1 MNKQLYTLLL
11 VVLAMWCSLQMVNAQ
26 GRSVLEK
33 QRKALEES
41 IKFNQE
47 ELAKVDQNKKK
58 SLSQLDLLITQINT
72 RQKIINNISKAIDH
86 LQDGID
92 ENDAVVKSLEGD
104 LTELKARY
112 AEMVYYAYRNRST
125 LNDLV
130 FIFSAKSFND
140 AYKRMRYLQQYTEFR
155 RRQAE
160 LIELTKATLNDK
172 IADLEEQKKE
182 QQVLLAQQISQRR
195 ELTSERT
202 QKDELVD
209 DLKKRQRKL
218 LKDIKAQQNDAV
230 ALNKKIEDLIK
241 KEIEA
246 KKKAAALANSNN
258 NTVNFKLS
266 SKFAENKGKLPMP
279 VDKGT
284 ITGKFGTHS
293 HPVYGDKVR
302 VTNNGI
308 DIRTTENARVRSIFD
323 GEVVSVNFIPG
334 YQRVVLVMHGDYYTA
349 YSKLNSVDVKP
360 GDKVIAGQVIGTVFT
375 DAEKATSEVHFEL
388 WQGIN
393 KLDPALWLYAQ

>member
-1 MNKQLYTLLL
+1 MNKLRYVFLVLTILL
-11 VVLAMWCSLQMVNAQ
+11 WCGLQTTSAQ
-26 GRSVLEK
+26 DRSQLEK
-33 QRKALEES
+33 QRKALEKN

-47 ELAKVDQNKKK
+47 ELNKIDQNKKQ
-58 SLSQLDLLITQINT
+58 SLSQLDLLISQINT
-72 RQKIINNISKAIDH
+72 RQKIINNISKAISH
-86 LQDGID
+86 LDADIN
-92 ENDAVVKSLEGD
+92 ENESIVKALEAD
-104 LTELKARY
+104 LEELKARY
-112 AEMVYYAYRNRST
+112 AEMVYYAYKNRST
-125 LNDLV
+125 INDLV

-160 LIELTKATLNDK
+160 LIELTKATLNNK
-172 IADLEEQKKE
+172 IADLEDQKKE
-182 QQVLLAQQISQRR
+182 QQKLLAAQVAQRKQ
-195 ELTSERT
+195 LNTERS

-209 DLKKRQRKL
+209 DLKKRQKKL
-218 LKDIKAQQNDAV
+218 LKEIKSQQNEAV

-246 KKKAAALANSNN
+246 KKAAALANATNN
-258 NTVNFKLS
+258 KVNFKLS

-293 HPVYGDKVR
+293 HPVYGDKVK

-308 DIRTTENARVRSIFD
+308 DIRTTENARVRAIFD
-323 GEVVSVNFIPG
+323 GEVVSINFIPG
-334 YQRVVLVMHGDYYTA
+334 YQRLVLVMHGDYYTA
-349 YSKLNSVDVKP
+349 YSKLNTVDVKL
-360 GDKVIAGQVIGTVFT
+360 GDKVVAGQVIGTVFT
-375 DAEKATSEVHFEL
+375 DVEKATSEVHFEL

>member
-11 VVLAMWCSLQMVNAQ
+11 VLLAMWCSLQMVSAQ
-26 GRSVLEK
+26 GRTDLEK
-33 QRKALEES
+33 QRKALEKS
-41 IKFNQE
+41 IKFNQQ
-47 ELAKVDQNKKK
+47 ELAKIDQNKKK
-58 SLSQLDLLITQINT
+58 SLSQLDLLISQINT
-72 RQKIINNISKAIDH
+72 RQKIINNISKEISH
-86 LQDGID
+86 LEDDIQ
-92 ENDAVVKSLEGD
+92 ENDAVVKSLEKD

-112 AEMVYYAYRNRST
+112 AEMVYYAYKNRST
-125 LNDLV
+125 INDLV

-172 IADLEEQKKE
+172 IADLEEQKEE
-182 QQVLLAQQISQRR
+182 QQQLLAEQVSQRK
-195 ELTSERT
+195 ELNNERS
-202 QKDELVD
+202 QKDDLVD

-218 LKDIKAQQNDAV
+218 LKEIKNQQNEAV

-246 KKKAAALANSNN
+246 KKAAALANAKN
-258 NTVNFKLS
+258 NTVNVKLS
-266 SKFAENKGKLPMP
+266 SKFAENKGKFPMP

-293 HPVYGDKVR
+293 HPVYGDKVK

-308 DIRTTENARVRSIFD
+308 DIRTTENARVRAIFD

-334 YQRVVLVMHGDYYTA
+334 YQRLVLVMHGDYYTA
-349 YSKLNSVDVKP
+349 YSKLNTVDVKL
-360 GDKVIAGQVIGTVFT
+360 GDKVVAGQVIGTVFT
-375 DAEKATSEVHFEL
+375 DAEKAITEVHFEL